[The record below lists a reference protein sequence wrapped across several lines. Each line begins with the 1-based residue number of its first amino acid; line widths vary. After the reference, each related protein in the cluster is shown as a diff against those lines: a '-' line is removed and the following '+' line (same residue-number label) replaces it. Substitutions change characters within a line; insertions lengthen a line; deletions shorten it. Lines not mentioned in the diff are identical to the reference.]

1 MCLDLPE
8 EIKTLEEMR
17 ALIYG
22 TYYIP
27 ETREELQWQPKL
39 RGLNG
44 PMYNG
49 LQILESGEIVPV
61 IRYEK
66 PNQVLTFPASGIAVA
81 STWN

>member
-1 MCLDLPE
+1 MIIGTSTAGKCVYDLPE
-8 EIKTLEEMR
+8 EIKSLEEMR

-22 TYYIP
+22 TYYNP

-49 LQILESGEIVPV
+49 LKILESGEIVPV

-66 PNQVLTFPASGIAVA
+66 PSKF
-81 STWN
+81 

>member
-1 MCLDLPE
+1 MITKIIGTATTGKCVYDLPE

-22 TYYIP
+22 TYYNP
-27 ETREELQWQPKL
+27 ETQEELQWQPKL

-49 LQILESGEIVPV
+49 LKILSS
-61 IRYEK
+61 RS
-66 PNQVLTFPASGIAVA
+66 PNATAGL
-81 STWN
+81 